1 MNKQEIFIIGILFAV
16 ALTGAIYSN
25 EDSFLIQNEKMALTQ
40 TNIDLTQAVHTA
52 EQHANG
58 KAAKAEIED
67 ADGTLIYDVEVI
79 HDNKAEDVK
88 VDVKT
93 GRVLGASEDNVLLP

>member
-25 EDSFLIQNEKMALTQ
+25 EDSLLINIEKLALTQ
-40 TNIDLTQAVHTA
+40 TKIDLTQAVHTA

-58 KAAKAEIED
+58 KAAKAEIKD
-67 ADGTLIYDVEVI
+67 AGGTLIYDIEVI

-93 GRVLGASEDNVLLP
+93 GKVLDTPEDKDLLP